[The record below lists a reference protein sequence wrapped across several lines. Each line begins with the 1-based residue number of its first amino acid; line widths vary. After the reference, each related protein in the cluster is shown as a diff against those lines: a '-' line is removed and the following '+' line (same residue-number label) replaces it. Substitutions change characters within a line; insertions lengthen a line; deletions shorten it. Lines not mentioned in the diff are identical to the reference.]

1 MDNYT
6 LTEFGQPLV
15 MRCEPELAPR
25 GTEVLI
31 EVSCCGVCQT
41 DLSIKKGYYDL
52 GGGKKYS
59 MRDRGMLPP
68 IVLGHEISGRLV
80 ALGPDAAMSEDQ
92 IGRTFVV
99 YPWIGCGQCVMC
111 KEGDENLCLA
121 PQFLGL
127 QRPGGHAER
136 IIVPHA
142 RYLVD
147 IGNVDP
153 ALAATYACSG
163 LTSYGALS
171 KLAPQAH
178 KAPLL
183 LIGGGGLGQS
193 ALNIAKAIGYKSVV
207 VGDVDRTKREI
218 AVAAGATKAIDPSAC
233 ADEDFAGQF
242 ASVID
247 FVGNAATYE
256 FGLKALRRGGRYVIV
271 GLSGGEITQ
280 ALPPIS
286 LRPISIIGSL
296 TGSLDDLRALL
307 DLAKTGKLKPMDIE
321 RQPRSAT
328 NDALDRVRDGKVRG
342 RLVLV
347 SQKSDAYDRE

>member
-1 MDNYT
+1 MDNFT

-15 MRCEPELAPR
+15 MRCEPELAP
-25 GTEVLI
+25 GGKEVLI

-41 DLSIKKGYYDL
+41 DVSIRKGYYEL
-52 GGGKKYS
+52 GGGKKYH
-59 MRDRGMLPP
+59 MRDRNMVPP

-99 YPWIGCGQCVMC
+99 YPWIGCGRCPMC
-111 KEGDENLCLA
+111 LGGDEHLCAA

-136 IIVPHA
+136 IIVPDA

-147 IGNVDP
+147 IGTIDP

-163 LTSYGALS
+163 LTSFSALN
-171 KLAPQAH
+171 KLAPNARQ
-178 KAPLL
+178 APLL

-193 ALNIAKAIGYKSVV
+193 ALNIARALGHGDVTV
-207 VGDVDRTKREI
+207 ADVDRTKREI
-218 AVAAGATKAIDPSAC
+218 ALAAGAARVIDPLAEQK
-233 ADEDFAGQF
+233 EDVTGQF

-247 FVGNAATYE
+247 FVGNNSTYE
-256 FGLKALRRGGRYVIV
+256 LGLTALRRGGRYVIV
-271 GLSGGEITQ
+271 GLAGGEVTQ
-280 ALPPIS
+280 ALPPLS

-296 TGSLDDLRALL
+296 TGSLDELRALIE
-307 DLAKTGKLKPMDIE
+307 LAKTGKLEPMEIE
-321 RQPRSAT
+321 RLPRSTT
-328 NDALDRVRDGKVRG
+328 NESLDRVRDGKVRG

-347 SQKSDAYDRE
+347 SPARGGYGS

>member
-1 MDNYT
+1 MDNFT

-15 MRCEPELAPR
+15 IRCEPELAPR
-25 GTEVLI
+25 GTEVLV

-59 MRDRGMLPP
+59 MRERGMTPP
-68 IVLGHEISGRLV
+68 IVLGHEVSGRLV
-80 ALGPDAAMSEDQ
+80 ALGPDAAISEDQ

-99 YPWIGCGQCVMC
+99 YPWIGCGECLMC
-111 KEGDENLCLA
+111 KEGEENLCLA

-136 IIVPHA
+136 LIVPHA

-193 ALNIAKAIGYKSVV
+193 ALSIAKALGYRHVV
-207 VGDVDRTKREI
+207 VADTDRMKREI
-218 AVAAGATKAIDPSAC
+218 AVAAGATRAIDPTTC
-233 ADEDFAGQF
+233 QDEDFAGHF

-247 FVGNAATYE
+247 FVGSTGTYE
-256 FGLKALRRGGRYVIV
+256 YGVKALRRGGRYVIV
-271 GLSGGEITQ
+271 GLAGGEITQ

-286 LRPISIIGSL
+286 LRPISVIGSL

-307 DLAKTGKLKPMDIE
+307 NLAKSGKLRPLEIE

-328 NDALDRVRDGKVRG
+328 NEVLDRVRDGQVRG

-347 SQKSDAYDRE
+347 SQSGDPYDQQ

>member
-6 LTEFGQPLV
+6 LTEFGEPLV

-41 DLSIKKGYYDL
+41 DVSIRKGYYDL
-52 GGGKKYS
+52 GGGKKYA
-59 MRDRGMLPP
+59 MRDRGMTPP
-68 IVLGHEISGRLV
+68 MILGHEISGRLV
-80 ALGPDAAMSEDQ
+80 ALGPDAAISEDQ
-92 IGRTFVV
+92 IGRTFVI
-99 YPWIGCGQCVMC
+99 YPWIGCGECVMC
-111 KEGDENLCLA
+111 QGAEENLCLA
-121 PQFLGL
+121 PRFLGL

-136 IIVPHA
+136 ILIPHA

-147 IGNVDP
+147 IGHLDP

-163 LTSYGALS
+163 LTSLGALN
-171 KLAPQAH
+171 KLAPQA
-178 KAPLL
+178 KTLPLL

-193 ALNIAKAIGYKSVV
+193 ALNIARALGYTHVTV
-207 VGDVDRTKREI
+207 ADVDRTKREI
-218 AVAAGATKAIDPSAC
+218 AVASGATHTLDPLSC
-233 ADEDFAGQF
+233 RDEDFVGQF

-247 FVGNAATYE
+247 FVGNPATYE

-271 GLSGGEITQ
+271 GLAGGEVSQ
-280 ALPPIS
+280 ALPPVS

-296 TGSLDDLRALL
+296 TGSLEELRTLIE
-307 DLAKTGKLKPMDIE
+307 LARNGKLKPTMIE
-321 RQPRSAT
+321 RLPREDA
-328 NDALDRVRDGKVRG
+328 NHALDRVRDGDVAG

-347 SQKSDAYDRE
+347 SKSRDAYDR